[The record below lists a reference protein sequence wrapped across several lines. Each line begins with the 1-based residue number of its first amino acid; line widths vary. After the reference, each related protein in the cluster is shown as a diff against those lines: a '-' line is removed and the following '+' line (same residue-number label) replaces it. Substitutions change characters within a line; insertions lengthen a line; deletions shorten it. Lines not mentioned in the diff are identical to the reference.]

1 MRYAPSIGRRP
12 WPLNHMGAGRSER
25 SVRVPSVRET
35 HTEVPVYGTPT
46 EDADLPV
53 QRVRRKAY
61 LPSETYPSAA
71 SSPWRH
77 LQEELPV
84 RVAREENMAFSEK
97 PTPKKGTIMTQLSE
111 SQRKVLKVAAIS
123 AITIIAIKKIN
134 QVAKLQRTIT
144 TMEAQRD
151 FYADVA
157 VRSTSM
163 MNLPQMLHLVD
174 DAVNDMRFKQII
186 RKNGM

>member
-1 MRYAPSIGRRP
+1 
-12 WPLNHMGAGRSER
+12 
-25 SVRVPSVRET
+25 
-35 HTEVPVYGTPT
+35 
-46 EDADLPV
+46 
-53 QRVRRKAY
+53 
-61 LPSETYPSAA
+61 
-71 SSPWRH
+71 
-77 LQEELPV
+77 
-84 RVAREENMAFSEK
+84 MAFSEK

-123 AITIIAIKKIN
+123 AITIIAIKKTN